1 MSQGV
6 RSKSARASLHLI
18 IRIIGAREVVGK
30 ENHNMSFAWDRLG
43 NVYGNPSIVQK
54 MEVRG
59 QHQMVEGLW
68 KEWVVEGFLFSIHL
82 RDSGS
87 HREAMPWVAGL
98 GMNSGCIS
106 RIQ

>member
-6 RSKSARASLHLI
+6 RSKSTRASLGLI

-30 ENHNMSFAWDRLG
+30 ENHNMLFAWEQLG
-43 NVYGNPSIVQK
+43 DIYGNSSIVQK

-59 QHQMVEGLW
+59 QHQMKEGLW
-68 KEWVVEGFLFSIHL
+68 KEWVVEGLLFSTYL
-82 RDSGS
+82 RYSGS
-87 HREAMPWVAGL
+87 HREARPWIAGL
-98 GMNSGCIS
+98 GMNSGWTS